1 MYKSK
6 CVKSGIFIKYKI
18 NKQTATFEH
27 NPDVLLKNTLAH
39 FITLTHIII
48 NVTSEH
54 NHIRHSNIQ
63 HTHNV
68 LGPKTHTA
76 IFKF

>member
-63 HTHNV
+63 HTQCVRSEN
-68 LGPKTHTA
+68 THSN
-76 IFKF
+76 I